1 MVKNVLVTGGA
12 GYIGSHTVNLLK
24 KNGYNPIVLD
34 NLIYGHK
41 EFIEKELNV
50 PLIKGD
56 IADENLV
63 YEILESFEISSV
75 IHFAAYAYVGE
86 SVGNPRI
93 YYENNLVG
101 SIKLVN

>member
-1 MVKNVLVTGGA
+1 M
-12 GYIGSHTVNLLK
+12 
-24 KNGYNPIVLD
+24 
-34 NLIYGHK
+34 
-41 EFIEKELNV
+41 
-50 PLIKGD
+50 IKGD

-101 SIKLVN
+101 SIKLVNSIIDFGLKNDCSKHLLFCIFIFMCNLWSSH